1 MLNDRLLQ
9 FVNIDLQEV
18 KVLFFFFLIKSKYCK
33 NFCLSCK
40 LDMYGTDVRTDRL
53 FYKSV

>member
-18 KVLFFFFLIKSKYCK
+18 KVLLKAIFVLFSFFHVKILQ
-33 NFCLSCK
+33 
-40 LDMYGTDVRTDRL
+40 V
-53 FYKSV
+53 

>member
-18 KVLFFFFLIKSKYCK
+18 KVLENYLIIFLENNLLLPYLIIE
-33 NFCLSCK
+33 L
-40 LDMYGTDVRTDRL
+40 
-53 FYKSV
+53 

>member
-18 KVLFFFFLIKSKYCK
+18 KVLENYLIIFLEN
-33 NFCLSCK
+33 NFL
-40 LDMYGTDVRTDRL
+40 LPYL
-53 FYKSV
+53 IIEL